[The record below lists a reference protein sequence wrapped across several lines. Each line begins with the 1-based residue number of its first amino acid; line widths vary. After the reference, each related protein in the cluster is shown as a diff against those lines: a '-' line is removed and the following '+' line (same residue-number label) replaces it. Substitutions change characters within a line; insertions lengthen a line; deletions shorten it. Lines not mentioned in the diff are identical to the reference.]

1 MSCGIY
7 KITNI
12 VSKHAYI
19 GKSVNT
25 EERLKSHFSETK
37 LFNTESVEYNRQW
50 HRENARVLFSHEGE
64 NN

>member
-19 GKSVNT
+19 GKSVNI

-37 LFNTESVEYNRQW
+37 LFNTESVEYKK
-50 HRENARVLFSHEGE
+50 AYM
-64 NN
+64 